1 MCQLVD
7 KTSFVVSAVKL
18 IISGTHWKL
27 FRFCRVGAYDIVS
40 FWISL
45 LTTHELTYEAPM
57 MKSEL
62 RSAPIRKTASA
73 TLPVQDGKA
82 NLVAPDVQSTEAMLA
97 LLGSMTAY
105 SPALS

>member
-1 MCQLVD
+1 
-7 KTSFVVSAVKL
+7 
-18 IISGTHWKL
+18 
-27 FRFCRVGAYDIVS
+27 
-40 FWISL
+40 
-45 LTTHELTYEAPM
+45 M

-73 TLPVQDGKA
+73 TLPLQDGKA

-105 SPALS
+105 SPALT